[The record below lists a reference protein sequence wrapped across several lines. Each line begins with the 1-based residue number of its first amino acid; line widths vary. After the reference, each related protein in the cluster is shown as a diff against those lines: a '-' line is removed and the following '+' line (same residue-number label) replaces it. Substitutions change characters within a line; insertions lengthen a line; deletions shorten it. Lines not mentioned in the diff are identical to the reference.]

1 MRFDAPTFARAWLC
15 VRQATATKDDAA
27 VLSKTVAVEEFDHG
41 VRLVATDRYM
51 LLTAWIPRLRPV
63 ESEDYRAGEPGIAEV
78 PHRTVVAYDPDGRG
92 KSLLGYVLQLGKRM
106 ETDKLPDGTIEIG
119 MEFDVR
125 LPPGE
130 DEPEVFEGME
140 ATFVRL
146 DVPDVETV
154 YLPVVVGEYPDWRTL
169 TDTFE
174 AAETKALALSP
185 DLVTRVAG
193 VAKWC
198 FPPLVVEFGGPE
210 KVMAIDYPESYP
222 HVTGLMM
229 PRRWTLPGEPEKPEP
244 EEVPTG
250 VDEHVD
256 NPLSTG
262 DADLLAEAAT
272 LVVTT
277 QFGSPSMLQRKLR
290 VGFAKAGWLMGML
303 ERHGVVGPSEGSKAR
318 DVLVRPDDLDT
329 VLDVIR
335 GEAPAAEVDEDA
347 PHAFVDPEDGIE
359 DDPSC
364 VVCGRHREGE
374 PDGFRHTDDEPAAPA
389 GVADDDEWDGEV
401 LYCPTCPRRV
411 EIDPDDPD
419 TSRAYLTEHVMTH
432 GYSRDDAL
440 TAIARKNDG

>member
-41 VRLVATDRYM
+41 TRLVATDRYM
-51 LLTAWIPRLRPV
+51 LLTAWVPRLRPP
-63 ESEDYRAGEPGIAEV
+63 ESPDYRAAEPGIAEV
-78 PHRTVVAYDPDGRG
+78 PNRTVVAYDPDGRG

-106 ETDKLPDGTIEIG
+106 ETDKLPDGAIEIAV
-119 MEFDVR
+119 EFDVR

-130 DEPEVFEGME
+130 DEPETFEGME
-140 ATFVRL
+140 ASYVRF

-154 YLPVVVGEYPDWRTL
+154 YLPVVVGDYPDWRTL

-198 FPPLVVEFGGPE
+198 FPPLVVEFGGPD

-229 PRRWTLPGEPEKPEP
+229 PRRWSLPGEPEIPEP
-244 EEVPTG
+244 DEVPTG
-250 VDEHVD
+250 VDNTVD
-256 NPLSTG
+256 KPTG
-262 DADLLAEAAT
+262 DDADLLAEAAT
-272 LVVTT
+272 LVVST

-303 ERHGVVGPSEGSKAR
+303 ESFGVVGPSEGTRAR
-318 DVLVRPDDLDT
+318 DVLVRPDDLDAVVDQIMGT
-329 VLDVIR
+329 DDHDDENDTTKSFGDALHEAAAAHLPEGTSIETADGRVTA
-335 GEAPAAEVDEDA
+335 GTAAPAADDWDEDG
-347 PHAFVDPEDGIE
+347 P
-359 DDPSC
+359 
-364 VVCGRHREGE
+364 R
-374 PDGFRHTDDEPAAPA
+374 
-389 GVADDDEWDGEV
+389 
-401 LYCPTCPRRV
+401 LYCPTCPRFV
-411 EIDPDDPD
+411 EIDPEDPD
-419 TSRAYLTEHVMTH
+419 ASRAYLVSHVLTH
-432 GYSRDDAL
+432 GYARDDAL
-440 TAIARKNDG
+440 AAIARKNPEE